1 VKKKTEKNE
10 PIQRNS
16 KEPRAIDVD
25 QIDLV
30 KMKEKTVDLP
40 GLLEYAH
47 SVGGFSVVP
56 TEQGVIKGKAM
67 QAMSEQTQM
76 HLDQIFE
83 QMQLLAKQAKELKD
97 RAQISTLIYEADIN
111 FQPVIGHT
119 YYVYEKKDGRT
130 LLSMVSPEEWGDP
143 SPFKSFIN
151 EVRLLADHTWKIV
164 KRDDDEDIT
173 SA

>member
-1 VKKKTEKNE
+1 MSKSKKNTDNK
-10 PIQRNS
+10 QARG
-16 KEPRAIDVD
+16 KEINVD
-25 QIDLV
+25 QRDLV

-83 QMQLLAKQAKELKD
+83 QMQLLAKQAKNLKD
-97 RAQISTLIYEADIN
+97 RAEVSVLIYEAEMN

-119 YYVYEKKDGRT
+119 YYVYEKKNGKT
-130 LLSMVSPEEWGDP
+130 LLSMVSPEEWGIP
-143 SPFKSFIN
+143 LPFSRFIN
-151 EVRLLADHTWKIV
+151 EVKLLADSF
-164 KRDDDEDIT
+164 KRKK
-173 SA
+173 SYFL

>member
-1 VKKKTEKNE
+1 MTKKDKKT
-10 PIQRNS
+10 PIQRNA
-16 KEPRAIDVD
+16 KEPQAIDVN

-83 QMQLLAKQAKELKD
+83 QMQLLAKQAKNLKD
-97 RAQISTLIYEADIN
+97 RAQVSAMIYEADIS

-119 YYVYEKKDGRT
+119 YYVYEKKDGKT
-130 LLSMVSPEEWGDP
+130 LLSMVSPEEWGEP
-143 SPFKSFIN
+143 SPFKKFIN
-151 EVRLLADHTWKIV
+151 EVKLLADHTWQIV
-164 KRDDDEDIT
+164 NNEEDDE
-173 SA
+173 SKSS

>member
-1 VKKKTEKNE
+1 MTKKNKPE

-16 KEPRAIDVD
+16 KEPKAIDVD

-83 QMQLLAKQAKELKD
+83 QMQLLAKQAKQLKD
-97 RAQISTLIYEADIN
+97 RAQVSAMIYEADIS

-119 YYVYEKKDGRT
+119 YYVYEKKNGRT
-130 LLSMVSPEEWGDP
+130 VLSMVSPEEWGKS
-143 SPFKSFIN
+143 SPFKAFIN
-151 EVRLLADHTWKIV
+151 EVKLLADHTWQIV
-164 KRDDDEDIT
+164 NAEDET
-173 SA
+173 EK